1 MRSLHQLRN
10 TAWTFE
16 GGLMTINMRNL
27 VFIALQAT
35 FAALTAR
42 PANAQAQPDRLE
54 ALIRAQAVQIEKLTR
69 EMNELRARQS
79 ERSPQAE
86 TAAHRAEKAS
96 RPAESAAEAVA
107 PRPVKTPG
115 AVGSPQ
121 NPVYVLAGDKKLSW
135 KLPGSDVS
143 LRIGGYAKLDAI
155 GITGGNRSVGSSD
168 LFNPVAIQTRGNPT
182 GTAPGD
188 PSTRIHGRQSRIFL
202 EASKT
207 DTPFGP
213 ARAYIEADFFG
224 PIDLGTETVSNSN
237 TFRLRHAYGEVGPL
251 LGGQTWS
258 TFSDP
263 TSYPEILDFQGPG
276 AQSFIRQG
284 QVRYTGNFGGGLT
297 GSVAVENPESRIRI
311 GTGPVTGT
319 GTPGL
324 ASGLQSLGVGPF
336 ARDSTPDFVARIR
349 YESPQVNFQLSGVAT
364 RSTAPLPIGSA
375 PVVGGSGNFGFGTLA
390 AGQIAIPFFNK
401 KDNFRFQAGYLDGAS
416 RYIQDVAG
424 SAPSFA
430 YNATLTQF
438 DSIVAYGGFG
448 AFQHWWT
455 DALRTNLTYSIVRIN
470 NPVFSGVAVVR
481 ETQYATIN
489 LLYSPWPDVDLG
501 SEFQYGQREDADRRK
516 GNQTR
521 VQSSLIYRF

>member
-1 MRSLHQLRN
+1 
-10 TAWTFE
+10 
-16 GGLMTINMRNL
+16 MTINMRNL

-79 ERSPQAE
+79 ETSPQAK

-107 PRPVKTPG
+107 PRSVKTPG

-489 LLYSPWPDVDLG
+489 LIYSPWPDVDLG